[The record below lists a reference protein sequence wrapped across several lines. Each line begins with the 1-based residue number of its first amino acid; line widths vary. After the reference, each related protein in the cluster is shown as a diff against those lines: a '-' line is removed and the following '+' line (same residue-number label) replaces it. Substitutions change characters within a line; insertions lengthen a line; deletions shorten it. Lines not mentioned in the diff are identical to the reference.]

1 MIAGVPGLTV
11 VASGVSLVL
20 MLANKL
26 LVNQTKMK
34 GLKDNMNFHKKK
46 YNEAQKSKDMKAMS
60 EHTNRML
67 DFNKQYMS
75 SSMKPM
81 LASGVIVL
89 TVFPWMAN
97 VFKSVVVALPFAG
110 LTVPWGW
117 LGWYFA
123 VSISS
128 TLVFKKLLG
137 VQ

>member
-11 VASGVSLVL
+11 MASGISLVL

-26 LVNQTKMK
+26 LVDQAKMK
-34 GLKDNMNFHKKK
+34 SLKDNMNFHKKK
-46 YNEAQKSKDMKAMS
+46 YNEAQKGGDAKAMS

-89 TVFPWMAN
+89 TVFPWMAG
-97 VFKSVVVALPFAG
+97 VFKDVVVALPFG
-110 LTVPWGW
+110 PVVPWGW

-123 VSISS
+123 VSIAS